1 MRNFTVGPVHS
12 PECVLEVAGQDAP
25 YFRTD
30 EFSAQAK
37 EAERLFLEFAGA
49 PEGSR
54 AVFLTGSGTAGMDA
68 LAMNLLGPGDK
79 ALVVDGGAF
88 GHRWAQIC
96 EVHGIPHERIGLRP
110 GESLKAGHLAPFTGK
125 GFTAFLVN
133 MHETSTGVLYDMPL
147 IADFCRREGLF
158 LLVDAIS
165 AFLADPFD
173 MAALGAG
180 AMVAGSQK
188 ALACMPGMALLAL
201 SPTALERVAAAR
213 PPSLYFDLKEALK
226 DGERGQTPFTPA
238 VSTFLQIHARLKQI
252 AAAGG
257 PASEIRRTA
266 ALAAD
271 FRSRIAGLPLEQLPE
286 TPSNAVTALRVA
298 NGAARAIF
306 AALKDEWGMWI
317 CPNGGELADHV
328 FRVGH
333 IGALTEGDNEV
344 LASALRE
351 LHERG
356 MF

>member
-12 PECVLEVAGQDAP
+12 PECVLEVAGKDAP
-25 YFRTD
+25 YFRTG
-30 EFSAQAK
+30 EFSAAAK

-49 PEGSR
+49 PVGSR
-54 AVFLTGSGTAGMDA
+54 AVFLTGSGTAGMEA
-68 LAMNLLGPGDK
+68 LAMNLLGAGDK
-79 ALVVDGGAF
+79 VLVVDGGSF

-96 EVHGIPHERIGLRP
+96 TVHGIPHERIVLRP
-110 GESLKAGHLAPFTGK
+110 GEALKEAHLEPYAGC

-147 IADFCRREGLF
+147 IAGFCRREGLF
-158 LLVDAIS
+158 LVVDAIS

-173 MAALGAG
+173 MTELGAG

-201 SPTALERVAAAR
+201 SPTALKRVAAAR

-238 VSTFLQIHARLKQI
+238 VSTILQIHARLKQI
-252 AAAGG
+252 AASGG
-257 PASEIRRTA
+257 PTAEVSRTA

-271 FRSRIAGLPLEQLPE
+271 FRARIAGLPLTQLSE
-286 TPSNAVTALRVA
+286 SPSNAVTALRVA
-298 NGAARAIF
+298 NGSARTIF

-333 IGALTEGDNEV
+333 IGALTAEDNAV
-344 LASALRE
+344 LASALQE
-351 LHERG
+351 LHKRG
-356 MF
+356 LF